1 VPSSDPGAAA
11 CAPSWCTTTLDGSA
25 FVGGWQSFATWL
37 PTVPAFS
44 SAPISATAGT
54 PAGPLTVQLQT
65 SGLAD
70 AAPTPRTVTVSSSS
84 ATGAFSA
91 AASGPWSTTL
101 TLAIPQGS
109 SSAAF
114 FYNDATA
121 GTPTITAVLDGGASA
136 TQIETV
142 AAPAPGTPPTSAA
155 PRASTPT
162 AKPAPKPQRRVV
174 RVKKRFVA
182 GHLLVAVHVASGST
196 RPAGVPV
203 RIRVRRGS
211 STVANVTRVTAKGGV
226 ATWRSAKKLRPG
238 AYVATAAVR

>member
-1 VPSSDPGAAA
+1 VPVF
-11 CAPSWCTTTLDGSA
+11 T
-25 FVGGWQSFATWL
+25 
-37 PTVPAFS
+37 
-44 SAPISATAGT
+44 SAPVPTAAGT

-65 SGLAD
+65 AARAD
-70 AAPTPRTVTVSSSS
+70 AAVTPRTLAVSSSS
-84 ATGAFSA
+84 ATGTFSTG
-91 AASGPWSTTL
+91 ASGPWSTTL

-114 FYNDATA
+114 FYNDTTG

-136 TQIETV
+136 TQTETV
-142 AAPAPGTPPTSAA
+142 TSPPAAGTPAPPTVVHA
-155 PRASTPT
+155 PT
-162 AKPAPKPQRRVV
+162 RRVV
-174 RVKKRFVA
+174 SVTKRFVG
-182 GHLLVAVHVASGST
+182 GHLVVTVRVARGTA

-211 STVANVTRVTAKGGV
+211 STVASVTRVTAEGGV